1 MGQFRSGHAKLNVIT
16 MAAVFNYHIVGIFG
30 GGKFGKSPVFHQ
42 TAIQINIT
50 INKLLTDLFIC

>member
-16 MAAVFNYHIVGIFG
+16 MAAVFNYHMVGIFG
-30 GGKFGKSPVFHQ
+30 GGKFGKLLVIHQ
-42 TAIQINIT
+42 VTIQIEVT